1 MRPEYFSDSFPGGPG
16 GVGPSVGDAAGGTNT
31 IGSPSEREGIEESAR
46 HVATGWRPV
55 ESLVRL
61 KPLQVHVRRA
71 ADTLEQE
78 LRRLRALAPA
88 SISEPIR
95 WLTENHR
102 VIRTAIADV
111 REAVRNPVTDLP
123 LVVLASNP
131 EMPMPR
137 AYAAAAACLELTGW
151 RFDEDLFAECVD
163 AMQNGS
169 AFDIGE
175 LWSLRPGLEIALVD
189 ELVRLLTELRPAPA
203 EAGRPRGPRGR
214 VSGRRGGAPS
224 TAENVQRSSVGAD
237 ILVRSLR
244 ALADADWK
252 TLIERLSVADR
263 VLRHDPAGAYVRMD
277 FESRDNYRRAVCEL
291 ATHSAADQLEVAL
304 EVLRCASAASKL
316 ERFGTRLT
324 ERRSHVGYYLV
335 DKGRSVIEQTIRYE
349 APAGH
354 QLRAAMRRSPNLWYL
369 GGIAL
374 LTLAIVGF
382 VLNGLGGSFPLVWAF
397 LLLLVP
403 AAESAIG
410 VMNRLVAFLLPPK
423 PLPRLDF
430 SEGIPEDC
438 RTLVAVPTL
447 LGSEAQV
454 REAVRDLEIR
464 FLGNR
469 DPHLHFALLT
479 DPPDAQQRSDH
490 RDSLAG
496 LCASLVEDLNR
507 RYGAS
512 RFFLLHRNRV
522 YNPTE
527 GRWMGWER
535 KRGKLLDLNN
545 LLRGG
550 YDSFPTKVGD
560 LSVLPKVRYVITL
573 DADTQLPRDSAHR
586 LVGTMAHP
594 LNRAVVDPSTNTV
607 VEGYG
612 ILQPRIGIS
621 VHSANRSRLANIYS
635 GQSGF
640 DIYTRAVSDV
650 YQDLMGEG
658 SFTGKGIY
666 EVDVFRQ
673 VLSERFPLNVI
684 LSHDLIEGA
693 YARAGLVSDIELID
707 DYPSHFSAYSRR
719 KHRWIR
725 GDWQIMRWLLPR
737 VPDATNRL
745 VPNPI
750 SVTSRWKILD
760 NLRRSLVE
768 VATFVLLLA
777 GWFYLPGGPDRW
789 TVAVLALLLVPAY
802 VQLVLSLVRVPAA
815 ARPLGVLRDV
825 ADGFVADQ
833 LSVFMLLA
841 FLAHQVL
848 VTLDAIV
855 RTIIRLTI
863 THRRLLEWETAADS
877 ETRGGRRTPVDR
889 YFDWSPA
896 IPAAIA
902 VLLLIVR
909 ADALPAASPVLVL
922 WAVAPI
928 LGGWLDRPLRLRS
941 HLTSADERDLRRTAV
956 RTWRFFD
963 TFSHAGTN
971 WLIPDHVL
979 DDPRSVIRVTSPTNI
994 GLLLNAR
1001 MAACELGYLTLPEL
1015 VEQTSHTLATV
1026 RQLAQYGGHLLN
1038 WYDTTT
1044 LQPLDPLFV
1053 STVDSGNFACALWAL
1068 KQWSLAAAKRP
1079 PTSEVFWRG
1088 LLDHLHV
1095 LDELCRDAGSR
1106 LSGSKGEALHQ
1117 WIDRWEN
1124 GPAAESALANLEGIL
1139 SRLQGAAT
1147 EPETADD
1154 TLGEVVRWCE
1164 ASRAAIDRVRSTSP
1178 REPHSEISAISAS
1191 PREPHLATSASPGEP
1206 SAFLRDELARIADE
1220 ADALVRDMDFG
1231 FLYNERRKVLSIGF
1245 DVARQQLEVSCYELL
1260 ASEARAAALV
1270 AIAKNEI
1277 PQESWFHL
1285 GRTLTIAN
1293 GRRVLISWSGTMF
1306 EYLMPGLWMKSF
1318 RETLLDETLRSA
1330 VIVQQR
1336 TRADNSRP
1344 WGISESACAD
1354 RNAADDY
1361 RYAAFGLSALAMR
1374 PDAERRPVISPY
1386 ASMLALTVDPA
1397 AAVENLRLMESC
1409 RWSGEFGLYEA
1420 ADFAPSENGRTG
1432 VGRLVKSW
1440 MAHHQGMIL
1449 VSIGN
1454 LLADGAIQR
1463 AFHAEPMVVATERLL
1478 QERLPRT
1485 IPASEAEE

>member
-1 MRPEYFSDSFPGGPG
+1 MKPDFVTEMLRGRGAEPLTA
-16 GVGPSVGDAAGGTNT
+16 PSVETAAAREMPELATPPTRDGLEDAARQ
-31 IGSPSEREGIEESAR
+31 IA
-46 HVATGWRPV
+46 AAWRPV
-55 ESLVRL
+55 KGGAPL
-61 KPLQVHVRRA
+61 KAFQARIRQA
-71 ADTLEQE
+71 ADEVE
-78 LRRLRALAPA
+78 KSLRTLRASADA
-88 SISEPIR
+88 ISDPLR

-102 VIRTAIADV
+102 IVRSALTDV
-111 REAVRNPVTDLP
+111 REASRRMAPEVPAVVAPSAPDVPVLR
-123 LVVLASNP
+123 S
-131 EMPMPR
+131 
-137 AYAAAAACLELTGW
+137 YAAAEATLRLSGW
-151 RFDEDLFAECVD
+151 MFSEEALIDTID

-169 AFDIGE
+169 TFDIGE
-175 LWSLRPGLEIALVD
+175 LWALRPGLQMVLIERIAAA
-189 ELVRLLTELRPAPA
+189 LRQA
-203 EAGRPRGPRGR
+203 
-214 VSGRRGGAPS
+214 
-224 TAENVQRSSVGAD
+224 TAEYALADVPRVVQ
-237 ILVRSLR
+237 SLR
-244 ALADADWK
+244 AVSDADWK
-252 TLIERLSVADR
+252 QLLDRLSIVDR
-263 VLRHDPAGAYVRMD
+263 VLRQDPAGAYGRMD
-277 FESRDNYRRAVCEL
+277 FESRDAYRRAVCDL
-291 ATHSAADQLEVAL
+291 AAHSTADELEVAL
-304 EVLRCASAASKL
+304 EVVRCASAAAKL
-316 ERFGTRLT
+316 ERFNPRLS
-324 ERRSHVGYYLV
+324 ERRSHVGYYLL
-335 DKGRSVIEQTIRYE
+335 DKGRGVIEQTVRYE
-349 APAGH
+349 APAGQ

-369 GGIAL
+369 GGVAL
-374 LTLAIVGF
+374 LTVAIVAF
-382 VLNGLGGSFPLVWAF
+382 VLGGLGGSYPLFWAF
-397 LLLLVP
+397 VLLLIP

-410 VMNRLVAFLLPPK
+410 VMNRLVAFLLPPQ

-454 REAVRDLEIR
+454 RESVRDLEIR

-490 RDSLAG
+490 RDDLAG
-496 LCASLVEDLNR
+496 LCASLVEELNR
-507 RYGAS
+507 RYGAT
-512 RFFLLHRNRV
+512 RFFLLHRHRV
-522 YNPTE
+522 YNAAE

-550 YDSFPTKVGD
+550 YDSFPMKVGD
-560 LSVLPKVRYVITL
+560 LSLLSTVRYVITL

-586 LVGTMAHP
+586 LVGTLAHP
-594 LNRAVVDPSTNTV
+594 LNRAVIDPITNTV

-612 ILQPRIGIS
+612 ILQPRVGIS

-693 YARAGLVSDIELID
+693 YARAGLVSDVELID

-737 VPDATNRL
+737 VPDTANRL

-750 SVTSRWKILD
+750 SITSRWKILD

-768 VATFVLLLA
+768 TATFVLLLA
-777 GWFYLPGGPDRW
+777 GWFFLPGGPDRW

-802 VQLVLSLVRVPAA
+802 VQLVLSLVRVPG
-815 ARPLGVLRDV
+815 ARNRAGVLREI

-855 RTIIRLTI
+855 RTIVRLTI
-863 THRRLLEWETAADS
+863 THRRLLEWETAAES
-877 ETRGGRRTPVDR
+877 EARGGRRTPVDQ

-896 IPAAIA
+896 IPAVVA
-902 VLLLIVR
+902 VLLMFLQPT
-909 ADALPAASPVLVL
+909 ALPAASPVLVL
-922 WAVAPI
+922 WAFAPI
-928 LGGWLDRPLRLRS
+928 LAGWLDRPVRHLRNRI
-941 HLTSADERDLRRTAV
+941 TAADERDLRHAAV

-963 TFSHAGTN
+963 TFSTAETN

-979 DDPRSVIRVTSPTNI
+979 DEPRTVIRATSPTNI
-994 GLLLNAR
+994 ALLLNAR
-1001 MAACELGYLTLPEL
+1001 MAACELGYLSLPEFAD
-1015 VEQTSHTLATV
+1015 QTARTLATV

-1038 WYDTTT
+1038 WYDIAT

-1068 KQWSLAAAKRP
+1068 KQWSLAAIERP
-1079 PTSEVFWRG
+1079 LADDAPWQG
-1088 LLDHLHV
+1088 LRDHLHV
-1095 LDELCRDAGSR
+1095 IADLSRRSDTPFDVCRT
-1106 LSGSKGEALHQ
+1106 GEALRH
-1117 WIDRWEN
+1117 WMEKWEA
-1124 GPAAESALANLEGIL
+1124 GPADRMALLDLEAVLARIVD
-1139 SRLQGAAT
+1139 AARAAG
-1147 EPETADD
+1147 PASD
-1154 TLGEVVRWCE
+1154 VARWCY
-1164 ASRAAIDRVRSTSP
+1164 AAYAAAGRARRALEQGT
-1178 REPHSEISAISAS
+1178 A
-1191 PREPHLATSASPGEP
+1191 P
-1206 SAFLRDELARIADE
+1206 SLEVQQALRAIADE
-1220 ADALVRDMDFG
+1220 ADRLVREMDFG

-1245 DVARQQLEVSCYELL
+1245 DVARQQLEASCYELL

-1270 AIAKNEI
+1270 AIAKGEV

-1285 GRTLTIAN
+1285 GRTLTMAH
-1293 GRRVLISWSGTMF
+1293 GRRVLLSWSGTMF

-1318 RETLLDETLRSA
+1318 PDTLLDETARSA
-1330 VIVQQR
+1330 VICQQR
-1336 TRADNSRP
+1336 ARAERARP

-1361 RYAAFGLSALAMR
+1361 RYAAFGLPALTLR
-1374 PDAERRPVISPY
+1374 PDGEPRVVVSPY
-1386 ASMLALTVDPA
+1386 ASMLALTVDPG
-1397 AAVENLRLMESC
+1397 AAVGNLRAMEHLG
-1409 RWSGEFGLYEA
+1409 WSGAYGLYEA
-1420 ADFAPSENGRTG
+1420 VDFGTAPQKTSEGR
-1432 VGRLVKSW
+1432 VVKSW
-1440 MAHHQGMIL
+1440 MAHHQGMSL
-1449 VSIGN
+1449 VSIAN
-1454 LLADGAIQR
+1454 LLGDGVVQR
-1463 AFHAEPMVVATERLL
+1463 AFHDEPMVVATERLL

-1485 IPASEAEE
+1485 IVPEPPE